1 LAHRVIVVAVAA
13 AILVVFFVPLPHLS
27 FFKRLVNPPKTSPA
41 TSGSTTVPNTPRVWT
56 QVAELKASDAAAGD
70 YFGGGQASETLT
82 TPLEEAISGNI
93 ALVGAPYDA
102 GQVGRVYVFT
112 KTATG
117 WKQTAELV
125 GSDSSPVDDFG
136 TSVAISGTT
145 IVVGAPYH
153 PNQVGGAYVGRA
165 YVFTRS
171 ASGWRQA
178 AELKGSDT
186 VAAAWFGASV
196 AISATTV
203 MVGAPYQANQA
214 GRVYVFTKMAAGWI
228 QAAELTGSDTVANDQ
243 FGYSVAMSGA
253 TAVVSA
259 PNHGTDA
266 GRAYVFT
273 RSATGWKQVA
283 ELKGSDTVARDS
295 FGGSVAISDAGI
307 IVGAASHANQVG
319 RAYLFTR
326 TATGWKQVAELK
338 GSDTVAGDNF
348 GWSVAMSDTVAFVG
362 APLHANQAGRAYE
375 FVKTATG
382 WNQEAEL
389 KGSDTIAG
397 DRFGQSLAA
406 SGDTAV
412 IGAPVH
418 AYTDGRAYVFQS

>member
-1 LAHRVIVVAVAA
+1 
-13 AILVVFFVPLPHLS
+13 
-27 FFKRLVNPPKTSPA
+27 
-41 TSGSTTVPNTPRVWT
+41 
-56 QVAELKASDAAAGD
+56 
-70 YFGGGQASETLT
+70 
-82 TPLEEAISGNI
+82 
-93 ALVGAPYDA
+93 
-102 GQVGRVYVFT
+102 
-112 KTATG
+112 
-117 WKQTAELV
+117 
-125 GSDSSPVDDFG
+125 
-136 TSVAISGTT
+136 
-145 IVVGAPYH
+145 
-153 PNQVGGAYVGRA
+153 
-165 YVFTRS
+165 
-171 ASGWRQA
+171 
-178 AELKGSDT
+178 
-186 VAAAWFGASV
+186 
-196 AISATTV
+196 